1 MKELMENNSSENSKI
16 IEQEEVSIKKTKS
29 KNWNENSLDGSITT
43 ENMNNS
49 KIEENKN
56 DISINSS

>member
-16 IEQEEVSIKKTKS
+16 IEQEDVSIKKTKS
-29 KNWNENSLDGSITT
+29 KNWNDNSLDGSITT